1 MSEASAMAKVVSDV
15 ERFGWHCLHVYPRVG
30 QEGVG
35 FTYTIGLSATL
46 AHPEI
51 AIFGL
56 DRDRSHRIL
65 ADCVHDIRNGTRY
78 PLGEPIKDVVGGDV
92 PVIFRAVRAERLA
105 DCFGTATRY
114 YGNAPFSA
122 TVMFWPTREG
132 RWPWEIKD
140 SIQKEG
146 LDVV

>member
-1 MSEASAMAKVVSDV
+1 MAKVGGDV

-30 QEGVG
+30 QEGIG
-35 FTYTIGLSATL
+35 FTYTIGLTATL

-65 ADCVHDIRNGTRY
+65 ADCVRDIRNGTRY
-78 PLGEPIKDVVGGDV
+78 PLDQPIKDVVGGNV
-92 PVIFRAVRAERLA
+92 PVIFRTVKPEHLA
-105 DCFGTATRY
+105 DCFGTAIRY
-114 YGNAPFSA
+114 YGRTPFTA

-132 RWPWEIKD
+132 RWPWEVAG